1 MSRHSSPALLRYFL
15 ARCRPLA
22 QVKFWAPVLGLIGL
36 SVFAWQISQNPDWLE
51 ALGRDPAH
59 IEGTQTAKEDLAI
72 GADIDSLPLLMGDLG
87 ANGDT
92 KGEPQSTL
100 LPSLAKLTGNTPN
113 LNQEAPIPSS
123 GSFSLAGLLD
133 KPAANP
139 VGPLT
144 GQSAGPMFG
153 GASLADSTTRPAAPT
168 SALSEAMAR
177 YSPIPASSVMAPN
190 LGNNP
195 GSTPAN
201 NYLDNYPS
209 SYPAQGTA
217 PIGQNTYNPV
227 QPAAGVTGADPSN
240 PNLPNAYTGLNTGF
254 NTGLTPDSATPAAV
268 AAPVRLNPGTGLP
281 ADAGIARPFDPVTQQ
296 QSTAPDVPFSTPR
309 VVPGRILGNG
319 QINTF
324 SNP

>member
-15 ARCRPLA
+15 ARCRPLT
-22 QVKFWAPVLGLIGL
+22 QVKFWAPALGLVGL
-36 SVFAWQISQNPDWLE
+36 SVFAWQISQSPDWFE

-59 IEGTQTAKEDLAI
+59 IEDTQTAKEDLAI

-87 ANGDT
+87 ANGDP

-123 GSFSLAGLLD
+123 GSFSLASLLD

-139 VGPLT
+139 ASPLM
-144 GQSAGPMFG
+144 GQSAGSMFG
-153 GASLADSTTRPAAPT
+153 SASLGSADSPTRPAAPT

-201 NYLDNYPS
+201 NYLGNYS
-209 SYPAQGTA
+209 GSYPAQGTA

-227 QPAAGVTGADPSN
+227 QPAAGVTGADPSS
-240 PNLPNAYTGLNTGF
+240 PNLPNAYTGLNTG
-254 NTGLTPDSATPAAV
+254 LTPNSATPPAAV

-281 ADAGIARPFDPVTQQ
+281 ADAGIARPFDPVTQP